1 MQEFG
6 YPVLEAMDG
15 EDAVKTFQEHADKV
29 QRVLCDLMMLKKNGK
44 ETLEEIRKKPGHEGT
59 GSLVYSSKA

>member
-6 YPVLEAMDG
+6 YIILEAMGG

-29 QRVLCDLMMLKKNGK
+29 LRVLCDLIMPKKNGK
-44 ETLEEIRKKPGHEGT
+44 ETLEKIRKKART
-59 GSLVYSSKA
+59 